1 MGLTSR
7 PWLVLVIK
15 IRYVQGALGP
25 VGRARSVGR
34 QPGRLLG
41 RGLLIWVLR
50 PIEVS
55 LKSEGSSDE
64 QEKFSRGLD
73 MV

>member
-1 MGLTSR
+1 MGLASR
-7 PWLVLVIK
+7 PWLVLIIK
-15 IRYVQGALGP
+15 MRYVQGALGP
-25 VGRARSVGR
+25 VGSARSVGR

-64 QEKFSRGLD
+64 EKFSRGLD

>member
-1 MGLTSR
+1 MGLASR
-7 PWLVLVIK
+7 PWLVLIIK

-25 VGRARSVGR
+25 VGSACRVGR

-55 LKSEGSSDE
+55 LKSEVSSDE
-64 QEKFSRGLD
+64 EEKFSRGLD
-73 MV
+73 ML

>member
-1 MGLTSR
+1 M
-7 PWLVLVIK
+7 LVIK

-41 RGLLIWVLR
+41 RGLVIWVLR

-64 QEKFSRGLD
+64 QEKFSRGSD